1 MKSSEAQWNKEETK
15 KMKHVYRILT
25 TLLLLVGSQGQS
37 YGQSAS
43 DNAALE
49 SYRWRVVEHR
59 EAVAVARDNIDFA
72 TRHLGDAES
81 AVTEA
86 LNPEAAAKRSEIEA
100 EIDKLRAEWGEL
112 PNGGERNRIDLDRF
126 ATRGD
131 ELRELLNQYPHLA
144 AAERHLSVSRALML
158 ATQSVLSAQEAAIVS
173 AEALVAAA
181 ETASVS
187 GDTTR
192 LNVALSAA
200 IAVLEAVNITLTESN
215 NISETDASTHSSLA
229 AREALRLLQ
238 EKASGGGPSGSLSF
252 VYAWISLEVLD
263 LDDQVRKVD
272 SGSLA
277 NAWSSAARAARAA
290 ERAQEIVAALNS
302 GNGVVPPELLEPLP
316 SEPFSSVA

>member
-1 MKSSEAQWNKEETK
+1 
-15 KMKHVYRILT
+15 MKHVYRILT

-49 SYRWRVVEHR
+49 SYRWRVVKHR
-59 EAVAVARDNIDFA
+59 EAVAVARGNIDFA
-72 TRHLGDAES
+72 TRHLGDAEL

-112 PNGGERNRIDLDRF
+112 PQRGRGRVSRIDLDRF

-144 AAERHLSVSRALML
+144 AAERHLSVSSAFML
-158 ATQSVLSAQEAAIVS
+158 AAQSVLSAQEAAIVS

-181 ETASVS
+181 EIASVS

-200 IAVLEAVNITLTESN
+200 IAVLEAVSITLTESN
-215 NISETDASTHSSLA
+215 NIFETDASTHSSPP
-229 AREALRLLQ
+229 ARERLRLLQ
-238 EKASGGGPSGSLSF
+238 EEASGGGPSGSLSF
-252 VYAWISLEVLD
+252 VDARISLEVLD

-272 SGSLA
+272 SGSLT

-316 SEPFSSVA
+316 SDPFFSVA

>member
-1 MKSSEAQWNKEETK
+1 MKP
-15 KMKHVYRILT
+15 VYRILT
-25 TLLLLVGSQGQS
+25 TLFLLVGSQGQS

-49 SYRWRVVEHR
+49 SYRWRVVAHR
-59 EAVAVARDNIDFA
+59 EAVAVARDNLDFA
-72 TRHLGDAES
+72 TRHLGDAEL

-86 LNPEAAAKRSEIEA
+86 RNPETAAKRAEIQA
-100 EIDKLRAEWGEL
+100 EIDKLRAEWEEL
-112 PNGGERNRIDLDRF
+112 RDGGEFSRIDLDRF

-131 ELRELLNQYPHLA
+131 ELRELLNQYPHLTS
-144 AAERHLSVSRALML
+144 AERHLSVSSALML
-158 ATQSVLSAQEAAIVS
+158 AAQSVLSAQEAAIVF

-187 GDTTR
+187 GDTAR

-200 IAVLEAVNITLTESN
+200 NAVLEAVNITLTESN
-215 NISETDASTHSSLA
+215 NISETDATTHSSPA
-229 AREALRLLQ
+229 AREKLRLLQ
-238 EKASGGGPSGSLSF
+238 EKASGGGPSGSVSF

-277 NAWSSAARAARAA
+277 NAWSSAARAGRAA

-316 SEPFSSVA
+316 TKFGSVA